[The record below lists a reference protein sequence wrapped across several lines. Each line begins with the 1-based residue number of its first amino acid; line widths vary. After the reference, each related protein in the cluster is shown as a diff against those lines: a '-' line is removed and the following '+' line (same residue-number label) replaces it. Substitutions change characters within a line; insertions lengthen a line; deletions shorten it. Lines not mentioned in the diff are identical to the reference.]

1 MERYDKFKNSS
12 KEIKNTYKQIVQAQK
27 KLNQMKYINK
37 LSGEL
42 IDIADKKLAPLI
54 NDSFSYTRD
63 FFAYS
68 KQENNIFT
76 FDNSKFEKK
85 KKKKGLWYNTAMDNW
100 LLLVNIVLKVCKQ
113 HSLKTNMIN

>member
-1 MERYDKFKNSS
+1 MVQIRILEERYDKFKNSS

-42 IDIADKKLAPLI
+42 IDITDKKLAPLI

-68 KQENNIFT
+68 KQEKKI
-76 FDNSKFEKK
+76 SSHLIILSLWIQRKK
-85 KKKKGLWYNTAMDNW
+85 K
-100 LLLVNIVLKVCKQ
+100 V
-113 HSLKTNMIN
+113 

>member
-1 MERYDKFKNSS
+1 MINSRILLRKLKIPTS
-12 KEIKNTYKQIVQAQK
+12 KLYKRRK

-76 FDNSKFEKK
+76 FDNSKFEDPKEKK
-85 KKKKGLWYNTAMDNW
+85 RFNGTTQQWTTGYYW
-100 LLLVNIVLKVCKQ
+100 
-113 HSLKTNMIN
+113 